1 MDAAAVRDFVIA
13 GLRLAGVFAALLT
26 AVPVLV
32 MAERRICAAIQDRVG
47 PDRVGP
53 FGVLQPLAD
62 AIKNLFK
69 EDLVPEHVDRF
80 LYTVSPLLSLAP
92 PLLMFAVVPFGNAI
106 TLTPGGVGGAG
117 AVLMA
122 AGPLA
127 GLGLVALAFLARSR
141 GPRTAWL
148 APVLVVAGLGA
159 VVAGLAAGAGLRA
172 LAGTI
177 PAEGMPVR
185 LQVADLP
192 VGLLFCVAMISM
204 GVYAVALGGWAS
216 NDKYSLLG
224 SLRASAQMISYEVVM
239 GISVILVLMAT
250 SDGVG
255 VGTVRMSDI
264 VARQAETMTVL
275 GIPVPGW
282 NVLRQ
287 PLAFL
292 FFVLAGFAENKRLPF
307 DLPEC
312 EAELV
317 GGYHTEYSSMKF
329 ALFMMG
335 EYLAMVA
342 ISAVTVALFLG
353 GWHVPGLDPSSATL
367 ASGVLTAAAFAAKTG
382 ALLFLY
388 IWVRWSMPRF
398 RYDHLMALGWKV
410 MVPLAFLNFV
420 VSAVMGAV

>member
-13 GLRLAGVFAALLT
+13 GLRLAGVFAALLAT
-26 AVPVLV
+26 VPVLV

-159 VVAGLAAGAGLRA
+159 VAAGLAAGTGLRA

-335 EYLAMVA
+335 EYLSMVA

-353 GWHVPGLDPSSATL
+353 GWHVPGLDPASATL